1 LPFLF
6 WYWPPWSLHIP
17 RWPLSISYDQFDNL
31 CNIKQKREE
40 LDLLPIED
48 LRALL
53 GQGEKVLQTLSDQK
67 KENDGVEGGK
77 RKPRDFV
84 PTSDRNV
91 NKHRHA
97 DTFKPSPTK
106 SSEDSF
112 KPVSVK
118 PPKSEKIV
126 VQNDIAAKTKQTPST
141 TNTELIPETTS
152 TTRPSTSP
160 PPSSSTS
167 SPPTTPS
174 AELLATA
181 DPTLLGALGHASPEI
196 LAALQ
201 EAAPENLKV
210 FLTFAKSS
218 TENDPNLI

>member
-1 LPFLF
+1 MKGIIVLSVLALA
-6 WYWPPWSLHIP
+6 SLV
-17 RWPLSISYDQFDNL
+17 SSYP
-31 CNIKQKREE
+31 KMREK

-53 GQGEKVLQTLSDQK
+53 DQGEKVLETLSAEK
-67 KENDGVEGGK
+67 KESEGK

-84 PTSDRNV
+84 PTSSRNA
-91 NKHRHA
+91 NKQSQA
-97 DTFKPSPTK
+97 DTFKPSASAK

-112 KPVSVK
+112 KPVK
-118 PPKSEKIV
+118 PIKSEKII
-126 VQNDIAAKTKQTPST
+126 VQNAIVPRPKQTPPPT
-141 TNTELIPETTS
+141 KTELIPEST

-160 PPSSSTS
+160 PTPSSTS
-167 SPPTTPS
+167 SPPPPTTPP

-181 DPTLLGALGHASPEI
+181 DPTLLGALGDASPEI

-210 FLTFAKSS
+210 FLTFAQSS
-218 TENDPNLI
+218 TPEKDPSLI